1 MNVSLTPELEQIV
14 SLKVE
19 SGLYNSASEVVREG
33 LRLLQQRDEMREMK
47 LEALRKE
54 IQKGFDDLE
63 AGRVRDGGEVMA
75 EFKIPSARHEV
86 TKWLNTSL
94 PAKLRLDENP

>member
-1 MNVSLTPELEQIV
+1 MNVSLTSELEKIV
-14 SLKVE
+14 NLKVE

-54 IQKGFDDLE
+54 IQIGVSELE
-63 AGRVRDGGEVMA
+63 AGHYRNGDEVMGEV
-75 EFKIPSARHEV
+75 R
-86 TKWLNTSL
+86 N
-94 PAKLRLDENP
+94 RLLALKEQNG